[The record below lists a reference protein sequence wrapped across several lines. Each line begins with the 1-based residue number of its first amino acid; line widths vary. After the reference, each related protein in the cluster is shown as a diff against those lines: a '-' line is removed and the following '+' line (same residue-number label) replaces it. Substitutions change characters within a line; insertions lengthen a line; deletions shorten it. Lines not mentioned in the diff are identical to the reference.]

1 MQNDFFPPSLL
12 TKIERDKDMRYV
24 FDDIIGQM
32 GEYCLIDA
40 LMESSSIGKR
50 AGCRYTV

>member
-1 MQNDFFPPSLL
+1 MQNDFFPPNLL
-12 TKIERDKDMRYV
+12 TRIEREKDTRYI
-24 FDDIIGQM
+24 FEGIIEQM

-50 AGCRYTV
+50 AVCRYTV